1 MKMMNQRS
9 PDRRVSVDSVPDEK
23 TTMDLRGFEKY
34 RYDPL
39 ASLSHKDVKDNV
51 EKVMISKFM
60 EKVQKKFPDPERDRE
75 TIRKMIMSNI
85 DEGDQMKYIL
95 PGDDTT
101 INVEE
106 IPRTIYL
113 NNKISQRTLGKL
125 RDQIRIN

>member
-1 MKMMNQRS
+1 MMNKRS
-9 PDRRVSVDSVPDEK
+9 PERVSVDSVAEEK
-23 TTMDLRGFEKY
+23 TSLDLKGFEKY
-34 RYDPL
+34 RYDPM
-39 ASLSHKDVKDNV
+39 ASLSHKEVKDNV

-75 TIRKMIMSNI
+75 TIRKMIMANI
-85 DEGDQMKYIL
+85 DDAEQMNFLL

-125 RDQIRIN
+125 RD

>member
-1 MKMMNQRS
+1 MMNKRS
-9 PDRRVSVDSVPDEK
+9 PERVSVDSVAEEK
-23 TTMDLRGFEKY
+23 TSLDLRGFEKY
-34 RYDPL
+34 RYDPM

-75 TIRKMIMSNI
+75 TIRKMIMANI
-85 DEGDQMKYIL
+85 DDAEQMNFIL
-95 PGDDTT
+95 PGDDAT

-125 RDQIRIN
+125 RD

>member
-1 MKMMNQRS
+1 MMNKRS
-9 PDRRVSVDSVPDEK
+9 PERVSVDSVAEEK
-23 TTMDLRGFEKY
+23 TSLDLRGFEKY
-34 RYDPL
+34 RYDPM
-39 ASLSHKDVKDNV
+39 ASLSHKEVKDNV

-75 TIRKMIMSNI
+75 TIRKMIMANI
-85 DEGDQMKYIL
+85 DDAEQMNFLL

-125 RDQIRIN
+125 RD

>member
-1 MKMMNQRS
+1 MKMMNKRS
-9 PDRRVSVDSVPDEK
+9 PERVSVDSVAEEK
-23 TTMDLRGFEKY
+23 TALDLRGFEKY
-34 RYDPL
+34 RYDPM

-75 TIRKMIMSNI
+75 IIRKMIMANI
-85 DEGDQMKYIL
+85 DDAEQMNFIL

-106 IPRTIYL
+106 IPRAIYL

-125 RDQIRIN
+125 RD

>member
-1 MKMMNQRS
+1 MNKRS
-9 PDRRVSVDSVPDEK
+9 PERVSVDSVAEEK
-23 TTMDLRGFEKY
+23 TSLDLRGFEKY
-34 RYDPL
+34 RYDPM

-75 TIRKMIMSNI
+75 TIRKMIMANI
-85 DEGDQMKYIL
+85 DDAEQMNFIL

-125 RDQIRIN
+125 RD

>member
-1 MKMMNQRS
+1 MNKRS
-9 PDRRVSVDSVPDEK
+9 PERVSVDSVAEEK
-23 TTMDLRGFEKY
+23 TSLDLKGFEKY
-34 RYDPL
+34 RYDPM
-39 ASLSHKDVKDNV
+39 ASLSHKEVKDNV

-75 TIRKMIMSNI
+75 TIRKMIMANI
-85 DEGDQMKYIL
+85 DDAEQMNFLL

-125 RDQIRIN
+125 RD

>member
-1 MKMMNQRS
+1 M
-9 PDRRVSVDSVPDEK
+9 
-23 TTMDLRGFEKY
+23 
-34 RYDPL
+34 
-39 ASLSHKDVKDNV
+39 ASLSHKEVKDNV

-75 TIRKMIMSNI
+75 TIRKKMIMANI
-85 DEGDQMKYIL
+85 DDAEQMNFLL
-95 PGDDTT
+95 PGDDTA

-125 RDQIRIN
+125 RD